1 MPRINLHPKKLI
13 KGDQE
18 NVFTFV
24 LMGHI
29 YTKYIHNFW
38 VSHHCYNLYST
49 VCTNTIAISIPRLEW
64 PWKGLFISLND
75 EIRHSSDFL
84 CTFVPICFQY
94 ATQLL
99 LLGSQSVIACRCW
112 VCQETFQTI
121 WNRKVDW
128 KLHNDGIQHQTTNF
142 EFDPFSS
149 SSPRPQ
155 KIY

>member
-1 MPRINLHPKKLI
+1 MFSLLFLWVIYIQNTYI
-13 KGDQE
+13 ISGS
-18 NVFTFV
+18 
-24 LMGHI
+24 HI
-29 YTKYIHNFW
+29 IVTN
-38 VSHHCYNLYST
+38 CTLQ
-49 VCTNTIAISIPRLEW
+49 CTNTIAISIPRIEW

-94 ATQLL
+94 TTQLL

-121 WNRKVDW
+121 WNRKVDR